1 MPWLANSPHH
11 RPDLGLVGQE
21 GDAMTVDSHIVDPGT
36 LREIKLREVEDE
48 ILTEAYR
55 QLSAKGKTIAGQVAS
70 QVSDEMRD
78 DAVRLVL
85 GMSTGGDSRL
95 QLPGPAAQVGQS
107 TIGASVVGAAAHAN
121 GTSER
126 AKVEAPKG

>member
-1 MPWLANSPHH
+1 MGAIVAA
-11 RPDLGLVGQE
+11 LVVNGVAAF
-21 GDAMTVDSHIVDPGT
+21 GVHLTDPGT

-85 GMSTGGDSRL
+85 GMSTAR
-95 QLPGPAAQVGQS
+95 PG
-107 TIGASVVGAAAHAN
+107 
-121 GTSER
+121 
-126 AKVEAPKG
+126 